1 MIKPGEEAYIIES
14 NRIVRKVTVV
24 RYSGGMVVV
33 RFCDT
38 GGGTQISRNRLYT
51 SEEEANKKLQENG
64 IAEQKREPERKTI
77 YDYGM

>member
-38 GGGTQISRNRLYT
+38 GGGTQISMNRLYA

-64 IAEQKREPERKTI
+64 IAGQKREPERKTI
-77 YDYGM
+77 YDYGI